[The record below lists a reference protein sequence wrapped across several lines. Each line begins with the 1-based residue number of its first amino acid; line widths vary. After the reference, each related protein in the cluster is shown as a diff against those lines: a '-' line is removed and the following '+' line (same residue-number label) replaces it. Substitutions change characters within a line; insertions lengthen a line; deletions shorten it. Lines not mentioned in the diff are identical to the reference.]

1 MDEIDRARER
11 ERGGRDG
18 DGLVRMACFVSVSL
32 GETVDPRCWSCASR
46 LRARRAAAHG
56 RGANAP
62 GPSVK
67 SGHGHRA
74 GSPLITYLGLHAG
87 HSKQID
93 EGGWCGASAY
103 GYGPLLNCCSG

>member
-32 GETVDPRCWSCASR
+32 GETVDPRCWSYASR

-74 GSPLITYLGLHAG
+74 GSPLITYIWGCMPVTQNKSMKVVGVAHRHTATAP
-87 HSKQID
+87 S
-93 EGGWCGASAY
+93 
-103 GYGPLLNCCSG
+103 